1 MGGDEEAPRP
11 AEGDAE
17 KSKGRTGGLYMPPAK
32 MKAMMRDMKDTS
44 SKDYQKLSWEALK
57 KSINGL
63 VNKVNVSNI
72 KNIVLEIFGEN
83 IIRGR
88 ALFVR
93 SLLKAQ
99 MASPNFT
106 HIYAALVSVVN
117 TKMPEIGELL
127 LKRVL
132 NQFRRAYKRNDK
144 VVCHAVTRFIA
155 HLVNQQVAHEI
166 VALQLLTLLLEKP
179 TDDSVEV
186 AVGFVQQCGHTLSE
200 VTPQGLNAIFERL
213 RGVLHEG
220 EIDKRVQYMIE
231 GLYAVRKAHF
241 AEHPGVV
248 PELDLVEAD
257 DQITHELSLDDEF
270 DLEENLD
277 FFSFD
282 PDFKENEA
290 KFLEVKREILGDD
303 DDDDDE
309 GSDEEDEEEAEGDG
323 IAGFGGSAL
332 ISDMTEQDLV
342 NLRRTIYLTIMSSAQ
357 VDECAHKLMKLQ
369 IRPGTRSGVRM
380 PLLAR
385 SGPCAPCGPCGRHRP
400 GRGPPRACSGA
411 APCPPPPPPPGPRG
425 APAPC
430 GGPKGGLQR
439 RSGACP
445 KSPLSPPLPHRR
457 PRGRDLHDGHRV
469 LRAGAHLPSLLRL
482 SGRALLHDQE

>member
-1 MGGDEEAPRP
+1 MGGEEEAPRP

-32 MKAMMRDMKDTS
+32 MKAMMKDMKDTS
-44 SKDYQKLSWEALK
+44 SKEYQKLSWEALK

-106 HIYAALVSVVN
+106 HVYAALVSVIN

-144 VVCHAVTRFIA
+144 VVCNAVTRFIA

-200 VTPQGLNAIFERL
+200 VTPQGLNAIFGRL

-231 GLYAVRKAHF
+231 GLYAVRKAKF
-241 AEHPGVV
+241 AEGACLLACRPAHNCSRALAVCRRHGAARCAGVDV
-248 PELDLVEAD
+248 NVEGTVATLKADSEAARRTSRAKAVLVRRRDELAAAAP
-257 DQITHELSLDDEF
+257 F
-270 DLEENLD
+270 ALED
-277 FFSFD
+277 Y
-282 PDFKENEA
+282 A
-290 KFLEVKREILGDD
+290 C
-303 DDDDDE
+303 E
-309 GSDEEDEEEAEGDG
+309 GSGDAEKCVLDCPRRNCTGAIG
-323 IAGFGGSAL
+323 RCYEHAACVAVELKGGSEAFATL
-332 ISDMTEQDLV
+332 K
-342 NLRRTIYLTIMSSAQ
+342 RR
-357 VDECAHKLMKLQ
+357 
-369 IRPGTRSGVRM
+369 RR
-380 PLLAR
+380 
-385 SGPCAPCGPCGRHRP
+385 
-400 GRGPPRACSGA
+400 
-411 APCPPPPPPPGPRG
+411 
-425 APAPC
+425 PAP
-430 GGPKGGLQR
+430 
-439 RSGACP
+439 
-445 KSPLSPPLPHRR
+445 
-457 PRGRDLHDGHRV
+457 
-469 LRAGAHLPSLLRL
+469 
-482 SGRALLHDQE
+482 

>member
-1 MGGDEEAPRP
+1 MGGEEEAPRP

-32 MKAMMRDMKDTS
+32 MKAMMKDMKDTS
-44 SKDYQKLSWEALK
+44 SKEYQKLSWEALK

-106 HIYAALVSVVN
+106 HVYAALVSVVN

-144 VVCHAVTRFIA
+144 VVCNAVTRFIA

-231 GLYAVRKAHF
+231 GLYAVRKAQF
-241 AEHPGVV
+241 AEHPGVI

-257 DQITHELSLDDEF
+257 DQITHELSLDDSF
-270 DLEENLD
+270 DLEEGLD
-277 FFSFD
+277 YFQFD
-282 PDFKENEA
+282 PEFKENEA

-303 DDDDDE
+303 DDDEDE
-309 GSDEEDEEEAEGDG
+309 SEEEDEEEAQGDG
-323 IAGFGGSAL
+323 NAVTLPPQSNP
-332 ISDMTEQDLV
+332 
-342 NLRRTIYLTIMSSAQ
+342 NLN
-357 VDECAHKLMKLQ
+357 
-369 IRPGTRSGVRM
+369 P
-380 PLLAR
+380 
-385 SGPCAPCGPCGRHRP
+385 
-400 GRGPPRACSGA
+400 
-411 APCPPPPPPPGPRG
+411 
-425 APAPC
+425 
-430 GGPKGGLQR
+430 
-439 RSGACP
+439 
-445 KSPLSPPLPHRR
+445 
-457 PRGRDLHDGHRV
+457 
-469 LRAGAHLPSLLRL
+469 
-482 SGRALLHDQE
+482 

>member
-72 KNIVLEIFGEN
+72 KTIVLEIFGEN

-99 MASPNFT
+99 MASPSFT

-144 VVCHAVTRFIA
+144 VVCNAVTRFIA

-231 GLYAVRKAHF
+231 GLYAVRKAKF
-241 AEHPGVV
+241 AEHPGVT

-257 DQITHELSLDDEF
+257 DQAS
-270 DLEENLD
+270 
-277 FFSFD
+277 
-282 PDFKENEA
+282 
-290 KFLEVKREILGDD
+290 
-303 DDDDDE
+303 
-309 GSDEEDEEEAEGDG
+309 
-323 IAGFGGSAL
+323 
-332 ISDMTEQDLV
+332 
-342 NLRRTIYLTIMSSAQ
+342 
-357 VDECAHKLMKLQ
+357 C
-369 IRPGTRSGVRM
+369 
-380 PLLAR
+380 
-385 SGPCAPCGPCGRHRP
+385 
-400 GRGPPRACSGA
+400 
-411 APCPPPPPPPGPRG
+411 
-425 APAPC
+425 
-430 GGPKGGLQR
+430 
-439 RSGACP
+439 
-445 KSPLSPPLPHRR
+445 
-457 PRGRDLHDGHRV
+457 
-469 LRAGAHLPSLLRL
+469 
-482 SGRALLHDQE
+482 

>member
-1 MGGDEEAPRP
+1 MGDRDS
-11 AEGDAE
+11 DAARASDAADGAASGAAA
-17 KSKGRTGGLYMPPAK
+17 SKGRTGGLYVPPAK
-32 MKAMMRDMKDTS
+32 MRAMMRDMKDTS
-44 SKDYQKLSWEALK
+44 SKEYQKLSWEALK

-72 KNIVLEIFGEN
+72 KNIVLEVFGEN

-88 ALFVR
+88 ALLVR

-106 HIYAALVSVVN
+106 HVYAALVSVIN

-144 VVCHAVTRFIA
+144 VVCNAVTRFIA

-200 VTPQGLNAIFERL
+200 VTPSGLNAIFERL
-213 RGVLHEG
+213 RGILHEG

-231 GLYAVRKAHF
+231 GLYAVRKAQF
-241 AEHPGVV
+241 AEHPGVI

-257 DQITHELSLDDEF
+257 DQITHELSLDDSF
-270 DLEENLD
+270 DLEEGLD
-277 FFSFD
+277 YFQFD

-303 DDDDDE
+303 EDDDDDDE
-309 GSDEEDEEEAEGDG
+309 DDEDDDEEAEGAG
-323 IAGFGGSAL
+323 QAGFGGNGL
-332 ISDMTEQDLV
+332 ISDLTEQDLV

-369 IRPGTRSGVRM
+369 IRAGQEEEVCTM
-380 PLLAR
+380 ILEC
-385 SGPCAPCGPCGRHRP
+385 CAQERP
-400 GRGPPRACSGA
+400 PPSPR
-411 APCPPPPPPPGPRG
+411 PPPPPSP
-425 APAPC
+425 PAPW
-430 GGPKGGLQR
+430 PLPPAPSSR
-439 RSGACP
+439 RSARTCA
-445 KSPLSPPLPHRR
+445 STARSAS
-457 PRGRDLHDGHRV
+457 V
-469 LRAGAHLPSLLRL
+469 SA
-482 SGRALLHDQE
+482 

>member
-231 GLYAVRKAHF
+231 GLYAVRKAKF
-241 AEHPGVV
+241 AEHPGVI
-248 PELDLVEAD
+248 PELDLVEAS
-257 DQITHELSLDDEF
+257 EW
-270 DLEENLD
+270 
-277 FFSFD
+277 
-282 PDFKENEA
+282 
-290 KFLEVKREILGDD
+290 
-303 DDDDDE
+303 
-309 GSDEEDEEEAEGDG
+309 
-323 IAGFGGSAL
+323 
-332 ISDMTEQDLV
+332 
-342 NLRRTIYLTIMSSAQ
+342 
-357 VDECAHKLMKLQ
+357 
-369 IRPGTRSGVRM
+369 
-380 PLLAR
+380 
-385 SGPCAPCGPCGRHRP
+385 
-400 GRGPPRACSGA
+400 
-411 APCPPPPPPPGPRG
+411 
-425 APAPC
+425 
-430 GGPKGGLQR
+430 
-439 RSGACP
+439 
-445 KSPLSPPLPHRR
+445 
-457 PRGRDLHDGHRV
+457 
-469 LRAGAHLPSLLRL
+469 
-482 SGRALLHDQE
+482 

>member
-231 GLYAVRKAHF
+231 GLYAVRKAKF
-241 AEHPGVV
+241 AEHPGVI

-257 DQITHELSLDDEF
+257 DQASRL
-270 DLEENLD
+270 
-277 FFSFD
+277 
-282 PDFKENEA
+282 
-290 KFLEVKREILGDD
+290 
-303 DDDDDE
+303 
-309 GSDEEDEEEAEGDG
+309 
-323 IAGFGGSAL
+323 
-332 ISDMTEQDLV
+332 
-342 NLRRTIYLTIMSSAQ
+342 
-357 VDECAHKLMKLQ
+357 
-369 IRPGTRSGVRM
+369 
-380 PLLAR
+380 
-385 SGPCAPCGPCGRHRP
+385 
-400 GRGPPRACSGA
+400 
-411 APCPPPPPPPGPRG
+411 PPPGP
-425 APAPC
+425 
-430 GGPKGGLQR
+430 
-439 RSGACP
+439 
-445 KSPLSPPLPHRR
+445 PPPRAMR
-457 PRGRDLHDGHRV
+457 PRPR
-469 LRAGAHLPSLLRL
+469 
-482 SGRALLHDQE
+482 